1 MAADQGTRPGEAMKL
16 SPRNSLKRFAEFWW
30 GDSGLSILLLSL
42 LLLFFLSPFI
52 ESHLAQLLVL
62 IFFVLLLVSGTVAVA
77 QSGLFR
83 VAAYVVAG
91 AALVFTI
98 LREAAPSPAMTVCWE
113 FTVLAYFFLLIVFI
127 LIQVYRE
134 GPVTAHR
141 VRGAIAVYLL
151 IGITWS
157 IIYQL
162 IALFIPGAFS
172 FPPSMASNPGERE
185 CRSALTY
192 FSFVTMTTLGY
203 GDIVPVHPV
212 PRMFVIFEALIGQ
225 LYPATLLARLISL
238 AMTGSREREGQE

>member
-1 MAADQGTRPGEAMKL
+1 M
-16 SPRNSLKRFAEFWW
+16 
-30 GDSGLSILLLSL
+30 
-42 LLLFFLSPFI
+42 
-52 ESHLAQLLVL
+52 

-83 VAAYVVAG
+83 MAAYVVAG
-91 AALVFTI
+91 AALVFTV
-98 LREAAPSPAMTVCWE
+98 LREAAPSPAMTCCWE

-127 LIQVYRE
+127 LIQVFRE

-172 FPPSMASNPGERE
+172 FPQSMTSNPGERE
-185 CRSALTY
+185 YRAVLTY

-212 PRMFVIFEALIGQ
+212 PRMFAIFEALIGQ
-225 LYPATLLARLISL
+225 LYPATLLARLVSL
-238 AMTGSREREGQE
+238 AITRGREREEQE